1 MSKPQLAQIVLE
13 EINRQEDIR
22 KTATIIQEE
31 LLVFKL
37 NQDILK
43 EHQKLIKE
51 RKDFWSV
58 VLQEYL
64 KAEHGDKFD
73 SSLIEEGI
81 WTNIKYNI
89 GKLGSL
95 EKGGKI
101 FGKRKERVAAA
112 LEKVQAAIDGAT
124 QKGFEDFKK
133 NIEAKHKEFP
143 NMREKVDFMAAL
155 YEIGG
160 VYDSAEAAVASGDFP
175 GGPAAANY
183 LVKALREYVKW
194 LLDFQL
200 ADAYKHFT
208 EEKEIPQDVLA
219 EQLQEWRTKNLKE
232 APIMPGNVAA
242 ATDTRQ
248 PQLQKGRTAAYAA
261 PEGPTGASYTKAGRE
276 GDEVDSATIKGL
288 KSNKAPAVLAALGA
302 LGTGF
307 GWLVQQPW
315 FIAMFQDPGQW
326 VTLKNVILDPLK
338 QSGVTEQLA
347 VLQGNAGANISG
359 MSVGDFVKNM
369 ASPAPGSPGLVDAA
383 GNPTKALLDMAA
395 AGGNTNFAKWWADN
409 IIAKGIGV
417 DPTATLGEVIPLSGA
432 GAPGA
437 GGDIF
442 TQKIAKTVVKRV
454 FRQGAT
460 SLGAY
465 QLAAAGPWIAALGI
479 GLVSAGAAV
488 KLLRMKGMKSS
499 RAQMLADLYKELV
512 DFPVPEESKIQ
523 QAIDPEPD
531 QDDAEQT
538 SDEIEPTPDIEKE
551 EEDDTIQLSG
561 TEMKLMQSI
570 AKVKGT
576 NLNKVINK
584 TVRNLGA
591 ALKQPK
597 IKDIV
602 QKFNKT
608 FYPKFNKMIE
618 RANIAVAE
626 GIELE
631 EELTGRQQ
639 AHKKGKLRSGK
650 AAMRYF
656 KSVGGKP
663 PLLVT
668 QIEDAL
674 RDALIS
680 KVSADTLFNAV
691 ADLKNKTKDPEEI
704 KFLQKDTLK
713 MLEKNPRQRLQIYK
727 KNVDVFIEEVA
738 KLATESIADALGG
751 EAGTGTEDDLSL
763 TKDVSKWDKGEEPV
777 DATVS
782 VDPEKGE
789 EEYEYYFPPKL
800 GSAGSSQDKKHAE
813 IMSQLWMKK
822 YREKYGNSA
831 KQQYSKDLAQLAA
844 FLGPYKEFEAI
855 AESNKLSKTMNK
867 FAQSAAGQGFD
878 QNRVMGGLKK
888 LPPTHGAKRILM
900 ALAGHGKSAVITRVA
915 NYLASQV
922 KRKAKEV
929 AQPEEKQQQAA
940 NDTMG
945 YRPSDEERKVAAEG
959 ILEESILNRWK
970 TLSGISKGDG

>member
-1 MSKPQLAQIVLE
+1 MNKPQLAQIVLE

-112 LEKVQAAIDGAT
+112 LEKVQAAIDGAMK
-124 QKGFEDFKK
+124 KGFGDFKK
-133 NIEAKHKEFP
+133 NIEAEHKEFP

-160 VYDSAEAAVASGDFP
+160 VYDSAEAAVESGNFP

-208 EEKEIPQDVLA
+208 EEKEIPEDVLA
-219 EQLQEWRTKNLKE
+219 EQLQEWHTKNLKE
-232 APIMPGNVAA
+232 APIMPGNVGA

-302 LGTGF
+302 LGAGF

-315 FIAMFQDPGQW
+315 FIAMFKDPGQW
-326 VTLKNVILDPLK
+326 VTLKNVIMGTDRV
-338 QSGVTEQLA
+338 GVTEQLA
-347 VLQGNAGANISG
+347 VLQGTPGANLSQLG
-359 MSVGDFVKNM
+359 VGDFVKQM
-369 ASPAPGSPGLVDAA
+369 ASKGLVDGA
-383 GNPTKALLDMAA
+383 GNPTKNLLDMAS
-395 AGGNTNFAKWWADN
+395 AGGNTGFANWWTTN
-409 IIAKGIGV
+409 IANAV
-417 DPTATLGEVIPLSGA
+417 TTNPAATLEQVIPLSGA

-437 GGDIF
+437 GGDVF
-442 TQKIAKTVVKRV
+442 TPKIAKIVTKTV

-523 QAIDPEPD
+523 QAIDPEPEKK
-531 QDDAEQT
+531 DDDIEQT
-538 SDEIEPTPDIEKE
+538 SDDTDLDRGPVEPVDPITEPGLQQEVIIDYDTVQARVGDKV
-551 EEDDTIQLSG
+551 DDPVKVDYILQAF
-561 TEMKLMQSI
+561 EAANKNDKIKFKLAPASI
-570 AKVKGT
+570 AKVQKENINVFQAWKEYIASEEPSIT
-576 NLNKVINK
+576 TADVKEVIK
-584 TVRNLGA
+584 AILGIYGDA
-591 ALKQPK
+591 
-597 IKDIV
+597 
-602 QKFNKT
+602 
-608 FYPKFNKMIE
+608 
-618 RANIAVAE
+618 
-626 GIELE
+626 G
-631 EELTGRQQ
+631 LTQ
-639 AHKKGKLRSGK
+639 AHFEGMDELPITKTDDEVDDEDRTKKDD
-650 AAMRYF
+650 
-656 KSVGGKP
+656 
-663 PLLVT
+663 
-668 QIEDAL
+668 E
-674 RDALIS
+674 
-680 KVSADTLFNAV
+680 
-691 ADLKNKTKDPEEI
+691 TKI
-704 KFLQKDTLK
+704 T
-713 MLEKNPRQRLQIYK
+713 
-727 KNVDVFIEEVA
+727 VDDEEVITRD
-738 KLATESIADALGG
+738 LEPDATPQ
-751 EAGTGTEDDLSL
+751 DDLSL
-763 TKDVSKWDKGEEPV
+763 TKDVSRWDKGEEPV
-777 DATVS
+777 DTTVS

-789 EEYEYYFPPKL
+789 EEEEEEVPKKKTYRLPPKF
-800 GSAGSSQDKKHAE
+800 
-813 IMSQLWMKK
+813 
-822 YREKYGNSA
+822 
-831 KQQYSKDLAQLAA
+831 KQQEIETRTGKTYKVARLLRDLEGAHAQQFPENSFEEDWGEFVDALGDIKRQMSAPVQEGGTTVAKMAGAFGKEKASTALAHLNNLQKKKDTGSYRIL
-844 FLGPYKEFEAI
+844 
-855 AESNKLSKTMNK
+855 
-867 FAQSAAGQGFD
+867 QSLKKPHDA
-878 QNRVMGGLKK
+878 RVMVPL
-888 LPPTHGAKRILM
+888 L
-900 ALAGHGKSAVITRVA
+900 TRVLKSVTKGGVSSKQTADATSAPPAKLA
-915 NYLASQV
+915 N
-922 KRKAKEV
+922 V
-929 AQPEEKQQQAA
+929 AEA
-940 NDTMG
+940 MG
-945 YRPSDEERKVAAEG
+945 EG
-959 ILEESILNRWK
+959 ILKESVLGRWK